1 MLHELI
7 THQKTSNTVKMLDIV
22 TQTDVVSG
30 CHTDNT
36 DRYLGIMLI
45 KVVLDIVVLFFSSRK
60 LSTSFLSMCS
70 LSIALADSVMVLL
83 FSSLL
88 FLGPERYFVSLCF
101 ILANASAIYE
111 ALPLPLMCLG
121 LLDCCLEGTYLGKQS
136 TFSKFLRHTALTLL
150 VWILAVIY
158 SFGSV
163 ESDLMKLDYRE
174 RPSVVVCEVRESTL
188 INYFIL
194 GLFSA
199 VGCTKLP
206 FCSMTPKWVGEAN
219 RISEAREEPENQ
231 SSDLLFTST
240 DCTETKGI
248 EENPPEETVNPRPPL
263 WFSLILGFSLTWMLY
278 LVMSVVCI
286 LLSFGVP
293 AYITVNLLWVECT
306 NSFLTGVMFWANS
319 NKQGPYSL
327 PENVCPWPIYWHL
340 SKGTRQQPFPAA
352 VSNLSKEKSHT
363 LLYV

>member
-1 MLHELI
+1 
-7 THQKTSNTVKMLDIV
+7 MLDIV
-22 TQTDVVSG
+22 AQTDVSG
-30 CHTDNT
+30 RHTDNT
-36 DRYLGIMLI
+36 DEYLGIMLI
-45 KVVLDIVVLFFSSRK
+45 KVVLDIVVLSFSGRK

-70 LSIALADSVMVLL
+70 LSIVLADSVMVLL

-88 FLGPERYFVSLCF
+88 FLGPERYLMSLCF

-111 ALPLPLMCLG
+111 ALPLPLICLG

-136 TFSKFLRHTALTLL
+136 AFSKFLRHTALTLL
-150 VWILAVIY
+150 VWILAVIW
-158 SFGSV
+158 FGSV
-163 ESDLMKLDYRE
+163 KLDSMKLDYQE
-174 RPSVVVCEVRESTL
+174 RLSVLVCEVRESTL

-199 VGCTKLP
+199 VGCTMLP
-206 FCSMTPKWVGEAN
+206 FYSMIPKWVGEAN

-248 EENPPEETVNPRPPL
+248 EENPPEETVYPRPPL
-263 WFSLILGFSLTWMLY
+263 WFSLILGFSLTWMPY
-278 LVMSVVCI
+278 LVMSVVCM

-340 SKGTRQQPFPAA
+340 SRGTRQQPFPAA
-352 VSNLSKEKSHT
+352 VSNPSKEKSHT

>member
-1 MLHELI
+1 MLHELT
-7 THQKTSNTVKMLDIV
+7 THQKTSKMLGIV
-22 TQTDVVSG
+22 EETDMVSG
-30 CHTDNT
+30 RHTDNT
-36 DRYLGIMLI
+36 DKYLGIMLI
-45 KVVLDIVVLFFSSRK
+45 KMGMEVVILFFSSQK
-60 LSTSFLSMCS
+60 LYTSFLGMCS
-70 LSIALADSVMVLL
+70 LSIVLADSVMVLL

-88 FLGPERYFVSLCF
+88 FLGPERYLVSLCF
-101 ILANASAIYE
+101 ILANASATYE

-121 LLDCCLEGTYLGKQS
+121 LLDCCLEGTYLGKQRA
-136 TFSKFLRHTALTLL
+136 FYKFLRHIALTLL

-163 ESDLMKLDYRE
+163 KSDSMKLDYRE
-174 RPSVVVCEVRESTL
+174 RISVLVCEVRESTL

-199 VGCTKLP
+199 VGCTMLP
-206 FCSMTPKWVGEAN
+206 FYSMIPKWVGEAN
-219 RISEAREEPENQ
+219 RISEAREERENQ

-240 DCTETKGI
+240 NCTETKGI
-248 EENPPEETVNPRPPL
+248 EENPPEETVYPRPPL

-286 LLSFGVP
+286 SLSFRVP

-306 NSFLTGVMFWANS
+306 NSFLTGMMFWANS

-327 PENVCPWPIYWHL
+327 PENACPWPVYWHL
-340 SKGTRQQPFPAA
+340 SKGTQQQPFPAA